1 MEKIKDDMIR
11 IDNLAKTFL
20 LHNQGAKKLPVFQNI
35 SFQVKAGECL
45 VLTGASGTGKST
57 LLRAI
62 YANYLVQSGTINI
75 RHENKWVD
83 LASASPHEVLDIRKK
98 TLGYVSQFLRVI
110 PRISTIDLVCE
121 PLIVQGKLIKPAK
134 AQAKKLLNKLSI
146 PESLWD
152 LPPATFSGGE
162 QQRVNIAR
170 TLIQD
175 YPVLLLDEPT
185 ASLDE
190 KNRDAVIELIN
201 EARNQGTA
209 VVGIFHDKYVRESV
223 GTKIFNVELAKK
235 AA

>member
-1 MEKIKDDMIR
+1 MEKIKDVMLR

-110 PRISTIDLVCE
+110 PRISAIDLVCE

-175 YPVLLLDEPT
+175 YPILLLDEPT

-223 GTKIFNVELAKK
+223 GTKMFNVELAKK

>member
-83 LASASPHEVLDIRKK
+83 LASASPHEVLEIRKK

-175 YPVLLLDEPT
+175 YPILLLDEPT

>member
-175 YPVLLLDEPT
+175 YPILLLDEPT

-209 VVGIFHDKYVRESV
+209 IVGIFHDKYVRESV
-223 GTKIFNVELAKK
+223 GTKMFNVELAKK

>member
-1 MEKIKDDMIR
+1 MEKIKDDMLR

-83 LASASPHEVLDIRKK
+83 LASASPHEVLNIRKK

-110 PRISTIDLVCE
+110 PRISTIELVCE

-134 AQAKKLLNKLSI
+134 TRAKKILNKLSI

-175 YPVLLLDEPT
+175 YPILLLDEPT

-201 EARNQGTA
+201 DARNQGTA

-223 GTKIFNVELAKK
+223 GTKMFNVELAKK

>member
-1 MEKIKDDMIR
+1 MEKIKDDMLR

-83 LASASPHEVLDIRKK
+83 LASASPHEVLNIRKK

-110 PRISTIDLVCE
+110 PRISAIDLVCE
-121 PLIVQGKLIKPAK
+121 PLLVQGKLIKPAK

-175 YPVLLLDEPT
+175 YPILLLDEPT

-201 EARNQGTA
+201 EARSQGTA

-223 GTKIFNVELAKK
+223 GTKMFNVELAKK

>member
-1 MEKIKDDMIR
+1 MEKIKDDMLR
-11 IDNLAKTFL
+11 IDNLEKTFL

-83 LASASPHEVLDIRKK
+83 LASASPHEVLNIRKK

-110 PRISTIDLVCE
+110 PRISAIDLVCE
-121 PLIVQGKLIKPAK
+121 PLLVQGKLIKPAK

-175 YPVLLLDEPT
+175 YPILLLDEPT

>member
-1 MEKIKDDMIR
+1 MEKIKDDMLR

-110 PRISTIDLVCE
+110 PRISTIELVCE

-134 AQAKKLLNKLSI
+134 TRAKKLLNKLSI

-175 YPVLLLDEPT
+175 YPILLLDEPT

-201 EARNQGTA
+201 DARNQGTA

-223 GTKIFNVELAKK
+223 GTKMFNVELAKK

>member
-1 MEKIKDDMIR
+1 MEKIKDDMLR

-83 LASASPHEVLDIRKK
+83 LASASPHEVLEIRKK

-110 PRISTIDLVCE
+110 PRISAIDLVCE
-121 PLIVQGKLIKPAK
+121 QLLVQGKLIKPAK

-175 YPVLLLDEPT
+175 YPILLLDEPT

-223 GTKIFNVELAKK
+223 GTKMFNVELAKK

>member
-1 MEKIKDDMIR
+1 MEKIKDDMLR

-83 LASASPHEVLDIRKK
+83 LASASPHKVLDIRKK

-110 PRISTIDLVCE
+110 PRISAIDLVCE
-121 PLIVQGKLIKPAK
+121 PLLVQGKLIKPAK

-175 YPVLLLDEPT
+175 YPILLLDEPT

-201 EARNQGTA
+201 EVRNQGTA
-209 VVGIFHDKYVRESV
+209 VVGIFHDKYVRERV
-223 GTKIFNVELAKK
+223 GTEMFNVELAKK

>member
-1 MEKIKDDMIR
+1 MEKIKDDMLR

-35 SFQVKAGECL
+35 SFQVKVGECL

-175 YPVLLLDEPT
+175 YPILLLDEPT

-209 VVGIFHDKYVRESV
+209 IVGIFHDKYVRESV

>member
-1 MEKIKDDMIR
+1 MEKIKDDMLR

-83 LASASPHEVLDIRKK
+83 LASASPHEVLNIRKK

-110 PRISTIDLVCE
+110 PRISTIELVCE
-121 PLIVQGKLIKPAK
+121 PLIVQGKLTKPAK
-134 AQAKKLLNKLSI
+134 TRAKKLLNKLSI

-175 YPVLLLDEPT
+175 YPILLLDEPT

-201 EARNQGTA
+201 DARNQGTA

-223 GTKIFNVELAKK
+223 GTKMFNVELAKK

>member
-1 MEKIKDDMIR
+1 MEKIKDDMLR

-110 PRISTIDLVCE
+110 PRISAIDLVCE

-175 YPVLLLDEPT
+175 YPILLLDEPT

-209 VVGIFHDKYVRESV
+209 VVGIFHEKYVRESV
-223 GTKIFNVELAKK
+223 GTKMFNVELAKK

>member
-1 MEKIKDDMIR
+1 MEKIKDDMLR

-83 LASASPHEVLDIRKK
+83 LASASPHEVLEIRKK

-121 PLIVQGKLIKPAK
+121 PLIMQGKLIKAAE

-175 YPVLLLDEPT
+175 YPILLLDEPT

>member
-1 MEKIKDDMIR
+1 MEKIKDDMLR

-62 YANYLVQSGTINI
+62 YANYLVQSGKINI
-75 RHENKWVD
+75 RHENKWID

-110 PRISTIDLVCE
+110 PRISAIDLVCE
-121 PLIVQGKLIKPAK
+121 PLIMQGNLIKAAK

-175 YPVLLLDEPT
+175 YPILLLDEPT

-223 GTKIFNVELAKK
+223 STKIFNVELAKK

>member
-1 MEKIKDDMIR
+1 MEKIKDDMLR

-83 LASASPHEVLDIRKK
+83 LASASPHEVLDIRKT

-110 PRISTIDLVCE
+110 PRISAIDLVCE
-121 PLIVQGKLIKPAK
+121 PLLVQGKLIKPAK

-175 YPVLLLDEPT
+175 YPILLLDEPT

-223 GTKIFNVELAKK
+223 GTKMFNVELAKK

>member
-1 MEKIKDDMIR
+1 MEKIKDDMLR

-62 YANYLVQSGTINI
+62 YANYLVQAGTIKI

-175 YPVLLLDEPT
+175 YPILLLDEPT

-223 GTKIFNVELAKK
+223 GTKMFNVELAKK

>member
-1 MEKIKDDMIR
+1 MEKIKDDMLR

-83 LASASPHEVLDIRKK
+83 LASASPHEVLNIRKK

-110 PRISTIDLVCE
+110 PRISTIELVCE

-134 AQAKKLLNKLSI
+134 TRAKKLLNKLSI

-175 YPVLLLDEPT
+175 YPILLLDEPT

-190 KNRDAVIELIN
+190 SNRDAVIELIN
-201 EARNQGTA
+201 ETRNQGTA
-209 VVGIFHDKYVRESV
+209 IVGIFHDKYVRESV
-223 GTKIFNVELAKK
+223 GTKMFNVELAKK

>member
-1 MEKIKDDMIR
+1 MEKIKDDMLR

-62 YANYLVQSGTINI
+62 YANYLVQSGTVNI

-83 LASASPHEVLDIRKK
+83 LASASPHEVLNIRKK

-121 PLIVQGKLIKPAK
+121 PLIMQGKLIKAAE

-175 YPVLLLDEPT
+175 YPILLLDEPT

-223 GTKIFNVELAKK
+223 GTKMFNVELAKK

>member
-175 YPVLLLDEPT
+175 YPILLLDEPT

-209 VVGIFHDKYVRESV
+209 IVGIFHDKYVRESV

>member
-1 MEKIKDDMIR
+1 MIR

-175 YPVLLLDEPT
+175 YPILLLDEPT

>member
-1 MEKIKDDMIR
+1 MEKIKDDMLR

-35 SFQVKAGECL
+35 SFQVKVGECL

-83 LASASPHEVLDIRKK
+83 LASASPHEVLEIRKK

-121 PLIVQGKLIKPAK
+121 PLIMQGKLIKPAK

-175 YPVLLLDEPT
+175 YPILLLDEPT

-223 GTKIFNVELAKK
+223 GTKMFNVELAKK

>member
-1 MEKIKDDMIR
+1 MEKIKDVMLR

-62 YANYLVQSGTINI
+62 YANYLVQSGKINI

-110 PRISTIDLVCE
+110 PRISAIDLVCE
-121 PLIVQGKLIKPAK
+121 PLLVQGKLIKPAK

-175 YPVLLLDEPT
+175 YPILLLDEPT

-223 GTKIFNVELAKK
+223 GTKMFNVELAKK

>member
-1 MEKIKDDMIR
+1 MEKIKDDMLR

-83 LASASPHEVLDIRKK
+83 LASASPHEVLNIRKK

-110 PRISTIDLVCE
+110 PRISTIELVCE
-121 PLIVQGKLIKPAK
+121 PLIVQGKLIKQAK
-134 AQAKKLLNKLSI
+134 TRAKKLLNKLSI

-175 YPVLLLDEPT
+175 YPILLLDEPT

-201 EARNQGTA
+201 DARNQGTA

-223 GTKIFNVELAKK
+223 GTKMFNVELAKK

>member
-1 MEKIKDDMIR
+1 MEKIKDDMLR

-121 PLIVQGKLIKPAK
+121 PLIMQGNLIKAAK

-175 YPVLLLDEPT
+175 YPILLLDEPT

-223 GTKIFNVELAKK
+223 GTKMFNVELAKK

>member
-1 MEKIKDDMIR
+1 MEKIKDDMLR

-110 PRISTIDLVCE
+110 PRISAIDLVCE

-175 YPVLLLDEPT
+175 YPILLLDEPT

-223 GTKIFNVELAKK
+223 GTKMFNVELAKK

>member
-175 YPVLLLDEPT
+175 YPILLLDEPT

>member
-1 MEKIKDDMIR
+1 MEKIKDDMLR

-83 LASASPHEVLDIRKK
+83 LASASPHEVLNIRKK

-110 PRISTIDLVCE
+110 PRISTIELVCE

-175 YPVLLLDEPT
+175 YPILLLDEPT

-201 EARNQGTA
+201 DARNQGTA

-223 GTKIFNVELAKK
+223 GTKMFNVELAKK

>member
-1 MEKIKDDMIR
+1 MEKIKDGMLR

-83 LASASPHEVLDIRKK
+83 LASASPHEVLNIRKK

-110 PRISTIDLVCE
+110 PRISTIELVCE

-134 AQAKKLLNKLSI
+134 TRAKKLLNKLSI

-175 YPVLLLDEPT
+175 YPILLLDEPT

-201 EARNQGTA
+201 DARNQGTA

-223 GTKIFNVELAKK
+223 GTKMFNVELAKK

>member
-1 MEKIKDDMIR
+1 MEKIKDDVLR

-62 YANYLVQSGTINI
+62 YANYLVQSGKINI

-110 PRISTIDLVCE
+110 PRISAIDLVCE

-134 AQAKKLLNKLSI
+134 TRAKKLLNKLSI

-175 YPVLLLDEPT
+175 YPILLLDEPT

-201 EARNQGTA
+201 EARNRGTA

-223 GTKIFNVELAKK
+223 STKMFNVELAKK

>member
-1 MEKIKDDMIR
+1 MEKIKDGMLR

-121 PLIVQGKLIKPAK
+121 PLLVQGKLIKPAK

-175 YPVLLLDEPT
+175 YPILLLDEPT

-209 VVGIFHDKYVRESV
+209 VVGIFHEKYVRESV
-223 GTKIFNVELAKK
+223 GTKMFNVELAKK

>member
-1 MEKIKDDMIR
+1 MEKIKDDMLR

-110 PRISTIDLVCE
+110 PRISAIDLVCE

-175 YPVLLLDEPT
+175 YPILLLDEPT

-201 EARNQGTA
+201 DARNQGTA

-223 GTKIFNVELAKK
+223 GTKMFNVELAKK

>member
-1 MEKIKDDMIR
+1 MEKIKDDMLR

-110 PRISTIDLVCE
+110 PRISAIDLVCE
-121 PLIVQGKLIKPAK
+121 PLLVQGKLIKPAK

-175 YPVLLLDEPT
+175 YPILLLDEPT

-209 VVGIFHDKYVRESV
+209 VVGIFHEKYVRESV
-223 GTKIFNVELAKK
+223 GTKMFNVELAKK

>member
-1 MEKIKDDMIR
+1 MEKIKDDMLR

-134 AQAKKLLNKLSI
+134 TRAKKLLNKLSI

-170 TLIQD
+170 TLIQN
-175 YPVLLLDEPT
+175 YPILLLDEPT

-190 KNRDAVIELIN
+190 NNRDAVIELIN

-209 VVGIFHDKYVRESV
+209 IVGIFHDKYVRERV
-223 GTKIFNVELAKK
+223 GTEMFNVELAKK

>member
-1 MEKIKDDMIR
+1 MEKIKDDMLR
-11 IDNLAKTFL
+11 VDNLAKTFL

-175 YPVLLLDEPT
+175 YPILLLDEPT

>member
-1 MEKIKDDMIR
+1 MEKIKDDMLR

-83 LASASPHEVLDIRKK
+83 LASASPHEVLNIRKK

-110 PRISTIDLVCE
+110 PRISTIELVCE

-134 AQAKKLLNKLSI
+134 TQAKKLLNKLSI

-175 YPVLLLDEPT
+175 YPILLLDEPT

-201 EARNQGTA
+201 DARNQGTA

-223 GTKIFNVELAKK
+223 GTKMFNVELAKK

>member
-1 MEKIKDDMIR
+1 MLR

-83 LASASPHEVLDIRKK
+83 LASASPHEVLNIRKK

-110 PRISTIDLVCE
+110 PRISTIELVCE

-134 AQAKKLLNKLSI
+134 TRAKKLLNKLSI

-175 YPVLLLDEPT
+175 YPILLLDEPT

-201 EARNQGTA
+201 DARNQGTA

-223 GTKIFNVELAKK
+223 GTKMFNVELAKK

>member
-1 MEKIKDDMIR
+1 MEKIKDDMLR

-35 SFQVKAGECL
+35 SFQVKVGECL

-175 YPVLLLDEPT
+175 YPILLLDEPT

>member
-1 MEKIKDDMIR
+1 MEKIKDDMLR

-83 LASASPHEVLDIRKK
+83 LASASPHKVLDIRKK

-110 PRISTIDLVCE
+110 PRISAIDLVCE

-175 YPVLLLDEPT
+175 YPILLLDEPT

-201 EARNQGTA
+201 EARNRGTA
-209 VVGIFHDKYVRESV
+209 IVGIFHDKYVRESV
-223 GTKIFNVELAKK
+223 GTKMFNVELAKK

>member
-1 MEKIKDDMIR
+1 MEKIKDVMLR

-175 YPVLLLDEPT
+175 YPILLLDEPT

-209 VVGIFHDKYVRESV
+209 VVGIFHDKYVRERV
-223 GTKIFNVELAKK
+223 GTEMFNVELAKK

>member
-1 MEKIKDDMIR
+1 MEKIKDDMLR

-83 LASASPHEVLDIRKK
+83 LASASPHEVLNIRKK

-110 PRISTIDLVCE
+110 PRISAIDLVCE

-175 YPVLLLDEPT
+175 YPILLLDEPT

-223 GTKIFNVELAKK
+223 GTKMFNVELAKK